1 MDLCVITAD
10 KTDYRRGYEQ
20 IVGKGPR
27 SGDYRYCRGTTGV
40 LETSVRRFEVV
51 SESVSGMESMKLD

>member
-10 KTDYRRGYEQ
+10 KTDYHRGYEQ
-20 IVGKGPR
+20 IAGKGPR
-27 SGDYRYCRGTTGV
+27 SRDYWYRRGTTGV

-51 SESVSGMESMKLD
+51 SESVSGVESMDM

>member
-10 KTDYRRGYEQ
+10 KTDYHRGYEQ

-27 SGDYRYCRGTTGV
+27 SGDYRYRRGTTGV

-51 SESVSGMESMKLD
+51 SESVSGVESMDM